1 MISISTWLLF
11 GIIISALLAFD
22 LGYVNRK
29 SHQAGLREAIL
40 LSLFYIA
47 ISLLFAAWLY
57 ISMGADTSFLFLTGY
72 IVEKSL
78 SVDNLFVFI
87 LIFSYFN
94 ISDKHQHRILFW
106 GILGALI
113 TRGIFIFAGISII
126 ELFHPIIYLFGAFLI
141 YTGIKILRST
151 DDDDEMNPADNF
163 FLKAYH
169 KYFSKAYPLKTEY
182 EGSKFFVKE
191 KGIYFITPLLIVLI
205 VIESSDILFAVDSIP
220 AILSISQDP
229 FIVYTS
235 NIFAILGLRAL
246 YFVLARI
253 MPLFAYLNYGVAVVL
268 TFIGIKMVL
277 SDVIEIPTVISLLV
291 VAGCLLLSVIASM
304 IWKKEDVE
312 KTEIKEVI

>member
-1 MISISTWLLF
+1 MSIYFWLIF
-11 GIIISALLAFD
+11 FIGVAGLLAFD

-29 SHQAGLREAIL
+29 SHQAGIREAIL
-40 LSLFYIA
+40 LSCFYIA

-57 ISMGADTSFLFLTGY
+57 ISMGADYSFMFLTGY

-78 SVDNLFVFI
+78 SVDNLFVFL

-94 ISDKHQHRILFW
+94 ISDRHQHRILFW

-126 ELFHPIIYLFGAFLI
+126 ELFHPIIYVFGAFLI
-141 YTGIKILRST
+141 YTGIKILRSN

-163 FLKAYH
+163 FLKLYH
-169 KYFSKAYPLKTEY
+169 RYFSKAYPLKSEY
-182 EGSKFFVKE
+182 EGSKFVIKE
-191 KGIYFITPLLIVLI
+191 KGVYFITPLLIVLI

-246 YFVLARI
+246 YFVLAKI
-253 MPLFAYLNYGVAVVL
+253 MVYFTYLNYGIAIIL
-268 TFIGIKMVL
+268 TFIGIKMVISDFYEVSIPL
-277 SDVIEIPTVISLLV
+277 SLGIVAVCLILSILASL
-291 VAGCLLLSVIASM
+291 
-304 IWKKEDVE
+304 IWKKETVG
-312 KTEIKEVI
+312 V